1 MPDRIFEG
9 GRVANIIRTIPE
21 PNKTVDVVRECNVL
35 VLGGSN
41 ILEFIIFGRIA
52 DEQVAAERPWSS

>member
-1 MPDRIFEG
+1 
-9 GRVANIIRTIPE
+9 VANIIRTIPG

-52 DEQVAAERPWSS
+52 GEQVAAERPWSS

>member
-1 MPDRIFEG
+1 
-9 GRVANIIRTIPE
+9 VANIIRTIPE

-41 ILEFIIFGRIA
+41 IPEFIIFGRIA